1 MIRNPTGLLAVAGT
15 GSRLAYRG
23 RERKLAIH
31 YVFVYVFCLQI
42 MTTTNTRTA
51 TLWKLNAEQGKIV
64 SVPTGGGGVAGS
76 GRDDSGFGLDELAER
91 LGEAAEED
99 EESTFTIIT
108 ATAANYRHNTW
119 NRGEGTTEELLR
131 RLAEGENPSILG
143 STSFNSSA
151 TNPAGTGALNANS
164 ASPSQQPVPEPSSK
178 VVDLS
183 SSSSSSA
190 SGLDLLTCGK
200 PVNFTHYDD
209 LVGVAQRYEHNPA
222 PEPEVAY
229 LFLKRKTGQSLEHF
243 NIDALERRLR
253 RAKKEQPHTIHL
265 WNQIGNFWRIKGNA
279 GHAIECFRRALSVAP
294 TNADTLLNLARVL
307 FNLQYL
313 DDAIS
318 LTKRSLE
325 VHPPDRSA
333 WRQYFTLGEIF
344 KAYGQL
350 SDAILHLKQAL
361 ALHPHYEPI
370 RRLIAEAE
378 KIEFASNTTRM
389 QFYTGLIIAVLSLFV
404 MLMVTVML
412 RTRNNSGH
420 SHCGGGSSSAIS
432 ITNISGGCPEGGG
445 TGGFG
450 EDGSDTNNN
459 HNNNNNGLGPIINS
473 FSLANFRP
481 AKHFNRAQ
489 AMRSL
494 RSVAFRSFRPFRYRK

>member
-1 MIRNPTGLLAVAGT
+1 MSRSTAVRAQ
-15 GSRLAYRG
+15 
-23 RERKLAIH
+23 ERRQAIY

-42 MTTTNTRTA
+42 ITTNTRTS
-51 TLWKLNAEQGKIV
+51 TLWKLNSEQGKIV
-64 SVPTGGGGVAGS
+64 SVPVSGGA
-76 GRDDSGFGLDELAER
+76 GRDDSFGGYPVEELTGERGQLLHPDESD
-91 LGEAAEED
+91 EE
-99 EESTFTIIT
+99 EESTFAIIT

-131 RLAEGENPSILG
+131 RLEENPMVSPLTSYSKSAKNA
-143 STSFNSSA
+143 STASE
-151 TNPAGTGALNANS
+151 TGFR
-164 ASPSQQPVPEPSSK
+164 
-178 VVDLS
+178 S
-183 SSSSSSA
+183 SSSRDLHKEDTKA
-190 SGLDLLTCGK
+190 SDQLDLLTCGK

-229 LFLKRKTGQSLEHF
+229 LFLKRKAGQSLEHF

-253 RAKKEQPHTIHL
+253 RAMKEQPHTIYL

-279 GHAIECFRRALSVAP
+279 GHAIECFRRALSISP

-325 VHPPDRSA
+325 VHPPERSA

-350 SDAILHLKQAL
+350 SDSILHLKQAL

-389 QFYTGLIIAVLSLFV
+389 QFYTGLIIVVLSLV
-404 MLMVTVML
+404 VLLMVTVML
-412 RTRNNSGH
+412 KTR
-420 SHCGGGSSSAIS
+420 GSSHGHCNSSAL
-432 ITNISGGCPEGGG
+432 NIAGSGAGDGA
-445 TGGFG
+445 FG
-450 EDGSDTNNN
+450 DDAAND
-459 HNNNNNGLGPIINS
+459 NNNNSTGRLMGPLING
-473 FSLANFRP
+473 FSLAGFRP

>member
-1 MIRNPTGLLAVAGT
+1 MQQERRLAV
-15 GSRLAYRG
+15 Y
-23 RERKLAIH
+23 
-31 YVFVYVFCLQI
+31 YVFVYIFCLQI
-42 MTTTNTRTA
+42 ITTNTRTS
-51 TLWKLNAEQGKIV
+51 TLWKLNSEQGKIV
-64 SVPTGGGGVAGS
+64 SVPTVTAGSS
-76 GRDDSGFGLDELAER
+76 GRDESLGDFVLDELAER
-91 LGEAAEED
+91 GEPLHPDDADED

-119 NRGEGTTEELLR
+119 NRGEGTTEELRR
-131 RLAEGENPSILG
+131 RLGEDPLAMHHASY
-143 STSFNSSA
+143 SA
-151 TNPAGTGALNANS
+151 SVKNANGS
-164 ASPSQQPVPEPSSK
+164 NSGGARGPSLPPGTP
-178 VVDLS
+178 LS
-183 SSSSSSA
+183 SNVHQEEVA
-190 SGLDLLTCGK
+190 KAPPLDLLTCGK

-229 LFLKRKTGQSLEHF
+229 LFLKRKAGQSLEHF
-243 NIDALERRLR
+243 NVDALERRLR

-350 SDAILHLKQAL
+350 ADSILHLKQAL

-389 QFYTGLIIAVLSLFV
+389 QFYTGLIIVVLSLV
-404 MLMVTVML
+404 VLLMVTIML
-412 RTRNNSGH
+412 KTRSASH
-420 SHCGGGSSSAIS
+420 SHCSSAIN
-432 ITNISGGCPEGGG
+432 ITNISASNG
-445 TGGFG
+445 TAALVDSAG
-450 EDGSDTNNN
+450 EDTSDNNN
-459 HNNNNNGLGPIINS
+459 NSTNNNNNNGLGPIING
-473 FSLANFRP
+473 FSLAGFRP

>member
-1 MIRNPTGLLAVAGT
+1 MNKPATTAIMRSSQTACRVHD
-15 GSRLAYRG
+15 
-23 RERKLAIH
+23 RKLIVC
-31 YVFVYVFCLQI
+31 YVFAYVFCLQI
-42 MTTTNTRTA
+42 ITTNTRTS
-51 TLWKLNAEQGKIV
+51 TLWKLNPEQGKIV
-64 SVPTGGGGVAGS
+64 SVPIGGK
-76 GRDDSGFGLDELAER
+76 DDSFGNIPVDELAER
-91 LGEAAEED
+91 SGLLHPDDTEED
-99 EESTFTIIT
+99 AESTFTIIT
-108 ATAANYRHNTW
+108 TTAANYRHNTW
-119 NRGEGTTEELLR
+119 NRGEGTTEELLL
-131 RLAEGENPSILG
+131 RLAED
-143 STSFNSSA
+143 SSVA
-151 TNPAGTGALNANS
+151 Y
-164 ASPSQQPVPEPSSK
+164 PSSVRSTTK
-178 VVDLS
+178 VTNDSAVGGVPGHHPGAVPAQVDNRQVDT
-183 SSSSSSA
+183 A
-190 SGLDLLTCGK
+190 KAPDLLTCGK

-229 LFLKRKTGQSLEHF
+229 LFLKRKAGQSLEHF

-279 GHAIECFRRALSVAP
+279 GHAIECFRRALSVSP
-294 TNADTLLNLARVL
+294 SNAETLLNLARVL

-350 SDAILHLKQAL
+350 SDSLLHLKQAL

-378 KIEFASNTTRM
+378 YVESASNTTRM
-389 QFYTGLIIAVLSLFV
+389 HFYTGLIIAILSLV
-404 MLMVTVML
+404 VLLIVTVTL
-412 RTRNNSGH
+412 KTRGASH
-420 SHCGGGSSSAIS
+420 SHGSSTI
-432 ITNISGGCPEGGG
+432 NLSGSSCPGGYADG
-445 TGGFG
+445 TR
-450 EDGSDTNNN
+450 ENVNDAPNDNSR
-459 HNNNNNGLGPIINS
+459 LGPIMNG
-473 FSLANFRP
+473 FSLASLRP
-481 AKHFNRAQ
+481 PKHFNRAQ

>member
-1 MIRNPTGLLAVAGT
+1 MNNGTAAVKDSPGGGT
-15 GSRLAYRG
+15 PNRMTSG
-23 RERKLAIH
+23 RQQALY
-31 YVFVYVFCLQI
+31 YVFVYIFCLQVV
-42 MTTTNTRTA
+42 TTNQRTS
-51 TLWKLNAEQGKIV
+51 TLWKLNSEQGKIV
-64 SVPTGGGGVAGS
+64 SVPTVG
-76 GRDDSGFGLDELAER
+76 GRDDSLGAYGMEELTER
-91 LGEAAEED
+91 SQMPYSDDDD
-99 EESTFTIIT
+99 EESTFAIIT
-108 ATAANYRHNTW
+108 AAAANFRHNTW

-131 RLAEGENPSILG
+131 RLEENPTLSPL
-143 STSFNSSA
+143 
-151 TNPAGTGALNANS
+151 
-164 ASPSQQPVPEPSSK
+164 ASPYSK
-178 VVDLS
+178 PNKNASNGGGFRESAESLS
-183 SSSSSSA
+183 VRQA
-190 SGLDLLTCGK
+190 EAAKVTPAADLLTCGK

-209 LVGVAQRYEHNPA
+209 LVGVAQRYEHNPS
-222 PEPEVAY
+222 PEPDVAY

-294 TNADTLLNLARVL
+294 TNADTLLHLARVL

-325 VHPPDRSA
+325 VHPPERSA

-350 SDAILHLKQAL
+350 SDSLLHLKQAL

-389 QFYTGLIIAVLSLFV
+389 QFYTGLIIVVLSLIVLTMVCF
-404 MLMVTVML
+404 MLK
-412 RTRNNSGH
+412 TRSSSHGH
-420 SHCGGGSSSAIS
+420 SSNSSAIS
-432 ITNISGGCPEGGG
+432 ITNLIGGG
-445 TGGFG
+445 TTVVCDSYS
-450 EDGSDTNNN
+450 EDTPGDDTNNLNGSN
-459 HNNNNNGLGPIINS
+459 HNNNNNDGTGGRLMGPLINGL
-473 FSLANFRP
+473 SLAGFRP

>member
-1 MIRNPTGLLAVAGT
+1 MQADALVASKMPIPSAT
-15 GSRLAYRG
+15 YRMKQ
-23 RERKLAIH
+23 ERKLAVC
-31 YVFVYVFCLQI
+31 YVFVYIFCLQI
-42 MTTTNTRTA
+42 ITTNTRTS
-51 TLWKLNAEQGKIV
+51 TLWKLNSEQGKIV
-64 SVPTGGGGVAGS
+64 SVPAGGAS
-76 GRDDSGFGLDELAER
+76 GDAKDESLSGYSVEQLAIRGESLHPDEPD
-91 LGEAAEED
+91 ED
-99 EESTFTIIT
+99 EESTFSIIT
-108 ATAANYRHNTW
+108 ATAANYHHNTW

-131 RLAEGENPSILG
+131 RLAEDPTDAYLDAAKSSNKKANGSNSNYNRSG
-143 STSFNSSA
+143 STV
-151 TNPAGTGALNANS
+151 
-164 ASPSQQPVPEPSSK
+164 SPSEPSAK
-178 VVDLS
+178 QRLS
-183 SSSSSSA
+183 SESDVPPE
-190 SGLDLLTCGK
+190 DLLTCGK

-209 LVGVAQRYEHNPA
+209 LVGVAQRYEHNLA

-229 LFLKRKTGQSLEHF
+229 LFLKRKTGGQSLEHF

-253 RAKKEQPHTIHL
+253 RAKKEQPHTINL
-265 WNQIGNFWRIKGNA
+265 WNQIGNFWRIKGDA
-279 GHAIECFRRALSVAP
+279 GHAIECFRRALSISP

-350 SDAILHLKQAL
+350 SDSILHLKQAL

-370 RRLIAEAE
+370 RRLIVETE

-389 QFYTGLIIAVLSLFV
+389 QFYTGLIIVVLSLV
-404 MLMVTVML
+404 VLMMVTVML
-412 RTRNNSGH
+412 KSRTSNHGHCANS
-420 SHCGGGSSSAIS
+420 SIS
-432 ITNISGGCPEGGG
+432 ITNLTNGTLGESGGG
-445 TGGFG
+445 
-450 EDGSDTNNN
+450 DNDDSDTNNN
-459 HNNNNNGLGPIINS
+459 NNGHLAPIINS
-473 FSLANFRP
+473 FSLASFRP

>member
-1 MIRNPTGLLAVAGT
+1 MCKNKNFKNCVLFSPCGKCRTLHGTRGKMHNGPDVVTAVTGT
-15 GSRLAYRG
+15 GFRAVYRG

-42 MTTTNTRTA
+42 ITTTNTRTA
-51 TLWKLNAEQGKIV
+51 TLWKLNPEQGKIV
-64 SVPTGGGGVAGS
+64 SVPTVGS
-76 GRDDSGFGLDELAER
+76 GRDDTMGGFGLDELAER
-91 LGEAAEED
+91 LGEVDED

-108 ATAANYRHNTW
+108 TTAANYRHNTW

-131 RLAEGENPSILG
+131 RLAEGENPSPAH
-143 STSFNSSA
+143 STPFNASSSNPVGTTSA
-151 TNPAGTGALNANS
+151 NGHAEPAGRTDRPDD
-164 ASPSQQPVPEPSSK
+164 PS
-178 VVDLS
+178 
-183 SSSSSSA
+183 
-190 SGLDLLTCGK
+190 LDLLTCGK

-229 LFLKRKTGQSLEHF
+229 LFLKRKTGNLEHF

-350 SDAILHLKQAL
+350 SDAILHLKQAYK
-361 ALHPHYEPI
+361 LHPHYEPI

-389 QFYTGLIIAVLSLFV
+389 QFYTGLIIVVLSMFV
-404 MLMVTVML
+404 MLMVTMML
-412 RTRNNSGH
+412 RTRASGH
-420 SHCGGGSSSAIS
+420 SHCSSGIS
-432 ITNISGGCPEGGG
+432 ITNISGCPEGGG
-445 TGGFG
+445 GGG

-459 HNNNNNGLGPIINS
+459 NNNNNGLGPIINS

>member
-1 MIRNPTGLLAVAGT
+1 MSTRIR
-15 GSRLAYRG
+15 AYRAQ
-23 RERKLAIH
+23 ERKLAVY

-42 MTTTNTRTA
+42 ITTNTRTS
-51 TLWKLNAEQGKIV
+51 TLWKLNSEQGKIV
-64 SVPTGGGGVAGS
+64 SVPASGVS
-76 GRDDSGFGLDELAER
+76 GRDDSFATYAMEELTGERGQFLHPDEAD
-91 LGEAAEED
+91 ED
-99 EESTFTIIT
+99 EESTFAIIT

-119 NRGEGTTEELLR
+119 NIGEGTTEELLR
-131 RLAEGENPSILG
+131 RLEENPTASPL
-143 STSFNSSA
+143 TSYSKSAKNSSGNTDSRSDFRGSSTDQLKEEA
-151 TNPAGTGALNANS
+151 KA
-164 ASPSQQPVPEPSSK
+164 PEQ
-178 VVDLS
+178 
-183 SSSSSSA
+183 
-190 SGLDLLTCGK
+190 LDLLTCGK

-229 LFLKRKTGQSLEHF
+229 LFLKRKAGQSLEHF

-253 RAKKEQPHTIHL
+253 RAKKEQPHTIYL

-279 GHAIECFRRALSVAP
+279 GHAIECFRRALSISP

-325 VHPPDRSA
+325 VHPPERSA

-350 SDAILHLKQAL
+350 SDSILHLRQAL

-389 QFYTGLIIAVLSLFV
+389 QFYTGLIIVVLSLV
-404 MLMVTVML
+404 VLLMVTVML
-412 RTRNNSGH
+412 KSRGSSHGH
-420 SHCGGGSSSAIS
+420 CSSSAIS
-432 ITNISGGCPEGGG
+432 IASLG
-445 TGGFG
+445 TAAGDGSLG
-450 EDGSDTNNN
+450 EDPANDNN
-459 HNNNNNGLGPIINS
+459 NNNNNGPGRLMGPLING
-473 FSLANFRP
+473 FSLAAFRP

>member
-1 MIRNPTGLLAVAGT
+1 MLRSPTGLVAIAGT

-42 MTTTNTRTA
+42 ITTTNTRTA

-64 SVPTGGGGVAGS
+64 SVPTGVGGS
-76 GRDDSGFGLDELAER
+76 GRDDSGFGGLDELAER
-91 LGEAAEED
+91 LGEVADED

-131 RLAEGENPSILG
+131 RLAEGENHATLG
-143 STSFNSSA
+143 STPFNSSA
-151 TNPAGTGALNANS
+151 TDPAGTHNAKS
-164 ASPSQQPVPEPSSK
+164 ETASQQPVPDPSSK
-178 VVDLS
+178 VTDPPS
-183 SSSSSSA
+183 SSS

-420 SHCGGGSSSAIS
+420 SHCGSGNSAIS

-445 TGGFG
+445 GSG
-450 EDGSDTNNN
+450 EDGSDTNN
-459 HNNNNNGLGPIINS
+459 NNNNNGLGPIINS

>member
-1 MIRNPTGLLAVAGT
+1 MQQ
-15 GSRLAYRG
+15 
-23 RERKLAIH
+23 ERKLAIC

-42 MTTTNTRTA
+42 ITTNTRTS
-51 TLWKLNAEQGKIV
+51 TLWKLNSEQGKIV
-64 SVPTGGGGVAGS
+64 SVPAGGS
-76 GRDDSGFGLDELAER
+76 LKDDSVSSFPMDEHGDQAD
-91 LGEAAEED
+91 ADED
-99 EESTFTIIT
+99 DESTFTIIT
-108 ATAANYRHNTW
+108 ATAANYRYNTW
-119 NRGEGTTEELLR
+119 NRGEGTTEELQRRVAEASSSEQTVSPLR
-131 RLAEGENPSILG
+131 T
-143 STSFNSSA
+143 STSKNLTAAGNGSPLAAAGRTYSA
-151 TNPAGTGALNANS
+151 THPTEDSEQTNS
-164 ASPSQQPVPEPSSK
+164 IEP
-178 VVDLS
+178 
-183 SSSSSSA
+183 
-190 SGLDLLTCGK
+190 LTCGK

-229 LFLKRKTGQSLEHF
+229 LFLKRKSGQSLEHF

-253 RAKKEQPHTIHL
+253 RAKKEQPQTIQL

-279 GHAIECFRRALSVAP
+279 GHAIECFRRALSVSP
-294 TNADTLLNLARVL
+294 TNPDTLLNLARIL

-325 VHPPDRSA
+325 VHPPERSA

-370 RRLIAEAE
+370 RRLIAETE
-378 KIEFASNTTRM
+378 KIEFASNTTAM
-389 QFYTGLIIAVLSLFV
+389 QFYTGLIIAILSFVVL
-404 MLMVTVML
+404 MMVTVML
-412 RTRNNSGH
+412 KTRH
-420 SHCGGGSSSAIS
+420 SSYGFGTSAMS
-432 ITNISGGCPEGGG
+432 ITNLSSSSSGSNGYL
-445 TGGFG
+445 
-450 EDGSDTNNN
+450 DGDYPNDSSDS
-459 HNNNNNGLGPIINS
+459 NNNNNSNGIHHNAGAGRLGPIINS

>member
-1 MIRNPTGLLAVAGT
+1 M
-15 GSRLAYRG
+15 
-23 RERKLAIH
+23 
-31 YVFVYVFCLQI
+31 
-42 MTTTNTRTA
+42 
-51 TLWKLNAEQGKIV
+51 
-64 SVPTGGGGVAGS
+64 
-76 GRDDSGFGLDELAER
+76 
-91 LGEAAEED
+91 
-99 EESTFTIIT
+99 
-108 ATAANYRHNTW
+108 
-119 NRGEGTTEELLR
+119 
-131 RLAEGENPSILG
+131 
-143 STSFNSSA
+143 
-151 TNPAGTGALNANS
+151 
-164 ASPSQQPVPEPSSK
+164 
-178 VVDLS
+178 
-183 SSSSSSA
+183 
-190 SGLDLLTCGK
+190 
-200 PVNFTHYDD
+200 
-209 LVGVAQRYEHNPA
+209 AQRYEHNPA

-253 RAKKEQPHTIHL
+253 RAKKEQPHTIAL

-389 QFYTGLIIAVLSLFV
+389 QFYTGLIIAVLV
-404 MLMVTVML
+404 
-412 RTRNNSGH
+412 
-420 SHCGGGSSSAIS
+420 S
-432 ITNISGGCPEGGG
+432 ILTKK
-445 TGGFG
+445 
-450 EDGSDTNNN
+450 
-459 HNNNNNGLGPIINS
+459 GLY
-473 FSLANFRP
+473 F
-481 AKHFNRAQ
+481 
-489 AMRSL
+489 
-494 RSVAFRSFRPFRYRK
+494 

>member
-1 MIRNPTGLLAVAGT
+1 MSATTGYCANPPAV
-15 GSRLAYRG
+15 YRM
-23 RERKLAIH
+23 RADRKLALF
-31 YVFVYVFCLQI
+31 YVFVYICCLQI
-42 MTTTNTRTA
+42 ITTNTRTS
-51 TLWKLNAEQGKIV
+51 TLWKLNSEQGKIV
-64 SVPTGGGGVAGS
+64 SVPTNGGGAGVGKDEIGYS
-76 GRDDSGFGLDELAER
+76 EEDRGDVLHPEELDD
-91 LGEAAEED
+91 D

-108 ATAANYRHNTW
+108 STAANYHHNTW
-119 NRGEGTTEELLR
+119 NRGEGTTEELLQ
-131 RLAEGENPSILG
+131 RLADEPAEAYLAATKSSIKNGTNSNGNDSDSTRPSRQAPNFG
-143 STSFNSSA
+143 QRSTPESN
-151 TNPAGTGALNANS
+151 
-164 ASPSQQPVPEPSSK
+164 VPLE
-178 VVDLS
+178 
-183 SSSSSSA
+183 
-190 SGLDLLTCGK
+190 DLLTCGK

-209 LVGVAQRYEHNPA
+209 LVGVAQRYEHNLA

-229 LFLKRKTGQSLEHF
+229 LFLKRKSGGQSLEHF
-243 NIDALERRLR
+243 NVDALERRLR
-253 RAKKEQPHTIHL
+253 RAKKEQPHTIQL
-265 WNQIGNFWRIKGNA
+265 WNQIGNFWRIKGDA
-279 GHAIECFRRALSVAP
+279 GHAIECFRRALSVSP

-350 SDAILHLKQAL
+350 ADSILHLKQAL

-370 RRLIAEAE
+370 RRLIAETE

-389 QFYTGLIIAVLSLFV
+389 QFYTGLIIVVLSLGV
-404 MLMVTVML
+404 LLMVTIML
-412 RTRNNSGH
+412 KSRTLNHG
-420 SHCGGGSSSAIS
+420 HCGGSSIS
-432 ITNISGGCPEGGG
+432 IANLANGGG
-445 TGGFG
+445 DCGGR
-450 EDGSDTNNN
+450 EDGDSD
-459 HNNNNNGLGPIINS
+459 NNNNNNNPNGRLGPIINS
-473 FSLANFRP
+473 FSLAGFRP

>member
-1 MIRNPTGLLAVAGT
+1 MPNAAAGT
-15 GSRLAYRG
+15 GFRCRG
-23 RERKLAIH
+23 ARGERKLAIH

-42 MTTTNTRTA
+42 VATTNDRMSS

-64 SVPTGGGGVAGS
+64 SVPTGGGGGS
-76 GRDDSGFGLDELAER
+76 GRDDFTLDELAER
-91 LGEAAEED
+91 LGEPDED
-99 EESTFTIIT
+99 EESTFSIIT

-131 RLAEGENPSILG
+131 RLAEGENPSSFG
-143 STSFNSSA
+143 ANSFNA
-151 TNPAGTGALNANS
+151 TA
-164 ASPSQQPVPEPSSK
+164 ASPVAPQPSRSGPSKPGDPS
-178 VVDLS
+178 
-183 SSSSSSA
+183 
-190 SGLDLLTCGK
+190 LDLLTCGK

-253 RAKKEQPHTIHL
+253 RAKKEQPHTIAL

-325 VHPPDRSA
+325 
-333 WRQYFTLGEIF
+333 
-344 KAYGQL
+344 
-350 SDAILHLKQAL
+350 
-361 ALHPHYEPI
+361 
-370 RRLIAEAE
+370 
-378 KIEFASNTTRM
+378 
-389 QFYTGLIIAVLSLFV
+389 SLFV

-412 RTRNNSGH
+412 RTRASGH
-420 SHCGGGSSSAIS
+420 SHCGGGSSAAIS
-432 ITNISGGCPEGGG
+432 ITNISNAGGYPDGGLGGG
-445 TGGFG
+445 GGG
-450 EDGSDTNNN
+450 DDGSDTNNN
-459 HNNNNNGLGPIINS
+459 NNNNNNNNGLGPIINS

>member
-1 MIRNPTGLLAVAGT
+1 MHACTLAPRTMAALLATVSATRRVAYAT
-15 GSRLAYRG
+15 Q
-23 RERKLAIH
+23 ERKQALC
-31 YVFVYVFCLQI
+31 YVFVYIFCLQVI
-42 MTTTNTRTA
+42 TTNTRTS

-64 SVPTGGGGVAGS
+64 SVSTGRHAARDSLAGFTLED
-76 GRDDSGFGLDELAER
+76 GDFLHPDELD
-91 LGEAAEED
+91 ED

-108 ATAANYRHNTW
+108 ATAANSRHNTW

-131 RLAEGENPSILG
+131 RLGEDTANHAPSQTTNG
-143 STSFNSSA
+143 SSEDTVLTSSKGNTDDYTSQPDKRSSA
-151 TNPAGTGALNANS
+151 
-164 ASPSQQPVPEPSSK
+164 EP
-178 VVDLS
+178 
-183 SSSSSSA
+183 
-190 SGLDLLTCGK
+190 LTCGK

-209 LVGVAQRYEHNPA
+209 LVGVAQRYEHNLA

-229 LFLKRKTGQSLEHF
+229 LFLKRKSGQSLDHF

-253 RAKKEQPHTIHL
+253 RAKKEQPQTIQL

-325 VHPPDRSA
+325 VHPADRSA

-350 SDAILHLKQAL
+350 SDSILHLKQAL
-361 ALHPHYEPI
+361 ALYPHYEPI

-389 QFYTGLIIAVLSLFV
+389 QFYTGLIIVMLSLFV
-404 MLMVTVML
+404 LLMVSLML
-412 RTRNNSGH
+412 RSRSSG
-420 SHCGGGSSSAIS
+420 SGFFSSPSYFS
-432 ITNISGGCPEGGG
+432 SNGGCKEEPAAN
-445 TGGFG
+445 
-450 EDGSDTNNN
+450 DPNDDSR
-459 HNNNNNGLGPIINS
+459 LGPIING
-473 FSLANFRP
+473 FSLASFRP

>member
-1 MIRNPTGLLAVAGT
+1 MLNAAAGT
-15 GSRLAYRG
+15 GFRCRG
-23 RERKLAIH
+23 ARGERRLAIH

-42 MTTTNTRTA
+42 VATTNDRMSS

-64 SVPTGGGGVAGS
+64 SVPTGGGGGGS
-76 GRDDSGFGLDELAER
+76 GRDDFTLDELAER
-91 LGEAAEED
+91 LGEPDED
-99 EESTFTIIT
+99 EESTFSIIT

-131 RLAEGENPSILG
+131 RLAEGENPSSFG
-143 STSFNSSA
+143 ATSFNA
-151 TNPAGTGALNANS
+151 TA
-164 ASPSQQPVPEPSSK
+164 ASPAVSNPQQPSRSGPSKPGDPS
-178 VVDLS
+178 
-183 SSSSSSA
+183 
-190 SGLDLLTCGK
+190 LDLLTCGK

-253 RAKKEQPHTIHL
+253 RAKKEQPHTIAL

-412 RTRNNSGH
+412 RTRASGH
-420 SHCGGGSSSAIS
+420 SHCGGGSSAAIN
-432 ITNISGGCPEGGG
+432 ITNISNNAGGYPDGGLGGG
-445 TGGFG
+445 GD
-450 EDGSDTNNN
+450 DGSDTNNN
-459 HNNNNNGLGPIINS
+459 NNNNNNNNGLGPIINS

>member
-1 MIRNPTGLLAVAGT
+1 MLNNLAGT
-15 GSRLAYRG
+15 GSGSRMMYRG
-23 RERKLAIH
+23 GRGERKLAIH

-42 MTTTNTRTA
+42 IATTNDRMTS
-51 TLWKLNAEQGKIV
+51 TLWKLNVEQGKIV
-64 SVPTGGGGVAGS
+64 SVPTGRGGS
-76 GRDDSGFGLDELAER
+76 GRDDFALDELAEPF
-91 LGEAAEED
+91 GED

-119 NRGEGTTEELLR
+119 NRGEGTTEDLLR
-131 RLAEGENPSILG
+131 RLAEGENL
-143 STSFNSSA
+143 
-151 TNPAGTGALNANS
+151 
-164 ASPSQQPVPEPSSK
+164 AS
-178 VVDLS
+178 L
-183 SSSSSSA
+183 SSA
-190 SGLDLLTCGK
+190 SLNASASDPVASNAQSGTASKPARSSQSDSFASLDLLTCGK

-294 TNADTLLNLARVL
+294 TNADSLLNLARVL

-361 ALHPHYEPI
+361 ALHPQYEPI

-378 KIEFASNTTRM
+378 KIEVASNTTRM

-412 RTRNNSGH
+412 RTRNLGH
-420 SHCGGGSSSAIS
+420 NHCNGSLASIS
-432 ITNISGGCPEGGG
+432 ITNISTAGYPDGA
-445 TGGFG
+445 

-459 HNNNNNGLGPIINS
+459 HNNNNGLGPIINS

>member
-1 MIRNPTGLLAVAGT
+1 MNVLAAFEMGSWAESGGT
-15 GSRLAYRG
+15 NSPPIYRIKA
-23 RERKLAIH
+23 ERKLVVY

-42 MTTTNTRTA
+42 ITTNTRTS
-51 TLWKLNAEQGKIV
+51 TLWKLNSEQGKIV
-64 SVPTGGGGVAGS
+64 SVPTGGGGAA
-76 GRDDSGFGLDELAER
+76 GRDDSGYGEDDLSARADSLHPEEL
-91 LGEAAEED
+91 EED

-108 ATAANYRHNTW
+108 STAANYRHNTW

-131 RLAEGENPSILG
+131 RLAEEPNEAYLAAAKSSIKSG
-143 STSFNSSA
+143 N
-151 TNPAGTGALNANS
+151 G
-164 ASPSQQPVPEPSSK
+164 
-178 VVDLS
+178 S
-183 SSSSSSA
+183 SSSGSSGTNSGHPVSSPQSSSPVSQPA
-190 SGLDLLTCGK
+190 NPPEDLLTCGK

-209 LVGVAQRYEHNPA
+209 LVGVAQRYEHNLA

-229 LFLKRKTGQSLEHF
+229 LFLKRKTGGQSLEHF

-253 RAKKEQPHTIHL
+253 RAKKEQPHTIQL
-265 WNQIGNFWRIKGNA
+265 WNQIGNFWRIKGDA
-279 GHAIECFRRALSVAP
+279 GHAIECFRRALSISP

-350 SDAILHLKQAL
+350 SDSILHLKQAL

-370 RRLIAEAE
+370 RRLIAETE

-389 QFYTGLIIAVLSLFV
+389 QFYTGLIIVVLSLV
-404 MLMVTVML
+404 VLLMVTVML
-412 RTRNNSGH
+412 KAARTSNHG
-420 SHCGGGSSSAIS
+420 HCGGSSLS
-432 ITNISGGCPEGGG
+432 IANLANGDGGRD
-445 TGGFG
+445 
-450 EDGSDTNNN
+450 DGDGDTNNN
-459 HNNNNNGLGPIINS
+459 NNHPNGRLGPIING
-473 FSLANFRP
+473 FSLASFRP

>member
-1 MIRNPTGLLAVAGT
+1 MDAFTMSTPGTSAVGLPKVSRTPHRAQERRLAV
-15 GSRLAYRG
+15 YY
-23 RERKLAIH
+23 I
-31 YVFVYVFCLQI
+31 FVYIFCLQI
-42 MTTTNTRTA
+42 ITTNTRTS
-51 TLWKLNAEQGKIV
+51 TMWKLNVEQGKIV
-64 SVPTGGGGVAGS
+64 SVPTSTGGTDTKLARDGGLPLDDHNNGGGS
-76 GRDDSGFGLDELAER
+76 LFHPSDDDG
-91 LGEAAEED
+91 D

-108 ATAANYRHNTW
+108 TTAANYRHNTW
-119 NRGEGTTEELLR
+119 NRGSGTTEELLQHLGNDPTASH
-131 RLAEGENPSILG
+131 LAYY
-143 STSFNSSA
+143 SA
-151 TNPAGTGALNANS
+151 LHNNFDRKNLSGKAKSDNGPYN
-164 ASPSQQPVPEPSSK
+164 ASPIHPPKAAQSNQ
-178 VVDLS
+178 
-183 SSSSSSA
+183 A
-190 SGLDLLTCGK
+190 GLDLLTCGE

-229 LFLKRKTGQSLEHF
+229 LFLKRKAGQSLEHF

-253 RAKKEQPHTIHL
+253 RSKKEQPHTIHL

-279 GHAIECFRRALSVAP
+279 GHAIECFRRALSVSP

-325 VHPPDRSA
+325 VHPPERSA

-350 SDAILHLKQAL
+350 SDSILHLKQAL
-361 ALHPHYEPI
+361 ALHPNYEPI

-378 KIEFASNTTRM
+378 KIEFSSNTTRM
-389 QFYTGLIIAVLSLFV
+389 QFYTGLIIIVLSLIV
-404 MLMVTVML
+404 LAMVTVML
-412 RTRNNSGH
+412 KNRST
-420 SHCGGGSSSAIS
+420 
-432 ITNISGGCPEGGG
+432 
-445 TGGFG
+445 GFG
-450 EDGSDTNNN
+450 YGLYGSDASETGDG
-459 HNNNNNGLGPIINS
+459 NNNNSNQHNGLVPIMNG
-473 FSLANFRP
+473 FSLGSFRP

>member
-1 MIRNPTGLLAVAGT
+1 MNSMAESGSNPSAI
-15 GSRLAYRG
+15 YRMKT
-23 RERKLAIH
+23 ERKLVVY
-31 YVFVYVFCLQI
+31 YVFVYIFCLQI
-42 MTTTNTRTA
+42 ITTNTRTS
-51 TLWKLNAEQGKIV
+51 TLWKLNPEQGKIV
-64 SVPTGGGGVAGS
+64 SVPTGGVGTGA
-76 GRDDSGFGLDELAER
+76 GRDAGTGYGEDELSGMV
-91 LGEAAEED
+91 GESLHPEELDED

-108 ATAANYRHNTW
+108 STAANYRHNTW

-131 RLAEGENPSILG
+131 RLADEPNEAYLAATTKSPIRNGNG
-143 STSFNSSA
+143 SS
-151 TNPAGTGALNANS
+151 NPA
-164 ASPSQQPVPEPSSK
+164 VPSSQSSIGSSMPESK
-178 VVDLS
+178 VPPE
-183 SSSSSSA
+183 
-190 SGLDLLTCGK
+190 DLLTCGK

-209 LVGVAQRYEHNPA
+209 LVGVAQRYEHNLA

-229 LFLKRKTGQSLEHF
+229 LFLKRKSGGQSLEHF
-243 NIDALERRLR
+243 NVDALERRLR
-253 RAKKEQPHTIHL
+253 RAKKEQPHTIQL
-265 WNQIGNFWRIKGNA
+265 WNQIGNFWRIKGDA
-279 GHAIECFRRALSVAP
+279 GHAIECFRRALSISP
-294 TNADTLLNLARVL
+294 TNPDTLLNLARVL

-350 SDAILHLKQAL
+350 SDSILHLKQAL

-370 RRLIAEAE
+370 RRLIAETE

-389 QFYTGLIIAVLSLFV
+389 QFYTGLIIVVLSLV
-404 MLMVTVML
+404 VLLMVTVML
-412 RTRNNSGH
+412 KSRSSSHG
-420 SHCGGGSSSAIS
+420 HCGGSSIS
-432 ITNISGGCPEGGG
+432 ITNLTNGSAGGG
-445 TGGFG
+445 GGG
-450 EDGSDTNNN
+450 GGGGGDGSAGDVDRDNNN
-459 HNNNNNGLGPIINS
+459 HNNNHHQNGRLGPIING
-473 FSLANFRP
+473 FSLASFRP

>member
-1 MIRNPTGLLAVAGT
+1 MSETAAVK
-15 GSRLAYRG
+15 GSHRASTSNRMSSCRQQALY
-23 RERKLAIH
+23 
-31 YVFVYVFCLQI
+31 YVFVYIFCLQI
-42 MTTTNTRTA
+42 ITTNTRTS
-51 TLWKLNAEQGKIV
+51 TLWKLNSEQGKIV
-64 SVPTGGGGVAGS
+64 SVPTVT
-76 GRDDSGFGLDELAER
+76 GRDDSFGGYAVEDLTER
-91 LGEAAEED
+91 GQVPFAD
-99 EESTFTIIT
+99 DDNEESTFAIIT
-108 ATAANYRHNTW
+108 AAAANYRHNTW

-131 RLAEGENPSILG
+131 RLEENPTLSPLASSYSKSNKNASNG
-143 STSFNSSA
+143 NTFRASPESTSRSQEEAKVSA
-151 TNPAGTGALNANS
+151 EA
-164 ASPSQQPVPEPSSK
+164 
-178 VVDLS
+178 
-183 SSSSSSA
+183 
-190 SGLDLLTCGK
+190 DLLTCGK

-209 LVGVAQRYEHNPA
+209 LVGVAQRYEHNPS

-229 LFLKRKTGQSLEHF
+229 LFLKRKAGQSLEHF

-325 VHPPDRSA
+325 VHPPERSA

-350 SDAILHLKQAL
+350 SDSILHLKQAL

-389 QFYTGLIIAVLSLFV
+389 QFYTGLIIVVLSLV
-404 MLMVTVML
+404 VLMMVTFTL
-412 RTRNNSGH
+412 KTRNSSHGH
-420 SHCGGGSSSAIS
+420 NNNSAIS
-432 ITNISGGCPEGGG
+432 ITSLIGVGGG
-445 TGGFG
+445 STAGGDSYG
-450 EDGSDTNNN
+450 EDTIGNDTNNN
-459 HNNNNNGLGPIINS
+459 TNNINGSNNNNNNNGGGGGTGRLMGPLINGL
-473 FSLANFRP
+473 SLAGFRP

>member
-1 MIRNPTGLLAVAGT
+1 MLGNSAGVVAG
-15 GSRLAYRG
+15 SRMVCGGRG
-23 RERKLAIH
+23 ERKLAFH

-42 MTTTNTRTA
+42 ITTTNDRMTS

-64 SVPTGGGGVAGS
+64 SVSTGRGGS
-76 GRDDSGFGLDELAER
+76 GRDDFALDELAER
-91 LGEAAEED
+91 LGEPDED

-131 RLAEGENPSILG
+131 RLAEGENPSSFS
-143 STSFNSSA
+143 STSANASNPVGSGASSVP
-151 TNPAGTGALNANS
+151 TGTASQS
-164 ASPSQQPVPEPSSK
+164 AR
-178 VVDLS
+178 
-183 SSSSSSA
+183 
-190 SGLDLLTCGK
+190 SGQSDTSLDLLTCGK
-200 PVNFTHYDD
+200 PVNFTHFDD
-209 LVGVAQRYEHNPA
+209 LVGVATRYEHNPA

-404 MLMVTVML
+404 MMMVTVML
-412 RTRNNSGH
+412 RTRNLGH
-420 SHCGGGSSSAIS
+420 SHCGGSSASIS
-432 ITNISGGCPEGGG
+432 ITNISSGGYSDGGG
-445 TGGFG
+445 GGG
-450 EDGSDTNNN
+450 SDDGSDTNNN
-459 HNNNNNGLGPIINS
+459 HNNNNNNGLGPIINS

>member
-1 MIRNPTGLLAVAGT
+1 MLRNPTGLLAVVGT

-64 SVPTGGGGVAGS
+64 SVPTGGGGVGGS

-91 LGEAAEED
+91 LGEATEED

-164 ASPSQQPVPEPSSK
+164 VSPSQQPVPDPSSK
-178 VVDLS
+178 IVDLS

-420 SHCGGGSSSAIS
+420 SHCGGSSSSAIS

>member
-1 MIRNPTGLLAVAGT
+1 M
-15 GSRLAYRG
+15 
-23 RERKLAIH
+23 
-31 YVFVYVFCLQI
+31 
-42 MTTTNTRTA
+42 
-51 TLWKLNAEQGKIV
+51 
-64 SVPTGGGGVAGS
+64 
-76 GRDDSGFGLDELAER
+76 
-91 LGEAAEED
+91 
-99 EESTFTIIT
+99 
-108 ATAANYRHNTW
+108 
-119 NRGEGTTEELLR
+119 
-131 RLAEGENPSILG
+131 
-143 STSFNSSA
+143 
-151 TNPAGTGALNANS
+151 
-164 ASPSQQPVPEPSSK
+164 
-178 VVDLS
+178 
-183 SSSSSSA
+183 
-190 SGLDLLTCGK
+190 
-200 PVNFTHYDD
+200 
-209 LVGVAQRYEHNPA
+209 AQRYEHNPA

-253 RAKKEQPHTIHL
+253 RAKKEQPHTIAL

-389 QFYTGLIIAVLSLFV
+389 QFYTGLIIAVLVSTSSVGHGTTILTKNFVLRALFQMRCRSGFESSCGSIGTFDLRFLLSDRLNV
-404 MLMVTVML
+404 LFPIKSHLYSSHKLQKKNVT
-412 RTRNNSGH
+412 
-420 SHCGGGSSSAIS
+420 
-432 ITNISGGCPEGGG
+432 
-445 TGGFG
+445 
-450 EDGSDTNNN
+450 
-459 HNNNNNGLGPIINS
+459 
-473 FSLANFRP
+473 
-481 AKHFNRAQ
+481 
-489 AMRSL
+489 
-494 RSVAFRSFRPFRYRK
+494 